1 LPLPREIFGPSTAS
15 DWTATCID
23 DTVGPLTFPRAVSCS
38 FATASSSLLTVG
50 GTKLTI
56 TTVTSA
62 RSRAILSDDMRRST
76 RPVIERLPCLR
87 LRDICKLIPRRDP
100 NAVYH
105 LDTYGWRYPGKV
117 ALSTH
122 HIKITDAAIVP
133 QCFPLAWVRTAGKPR
148 PLIVC
153 QCRRKAQ
160 VLYFYQGRYA
170 CKHCHRAQYV
180 SERQSKAGKKLWKAA
195 KKRIEI
201 NSIPSRRHSLSPK
214 TKGKHRKKYAR
225 LVAEI
230 QHLEQ
235 QATHSRIKDF
245 DIKAL
250 AYHLR

>member
-1 LPLPREIFGPSTAS
+1 VRARFQGLLLAALQPLRLHCLLSPGRNKRLRQRPLWLGRP
-15 DWTATCID
+15 AT
-23 DTVGPLTFPRAVSCS
+23 
-38 FATASSSLLTVG
+38 
-50 GTKLTI
+50 
-56 TTVTSA
+56 
-62 RSRAILSDDMRRST
+62 SRFDMRRMPST
-76 RPVIERLPCLR
+76 RPIIERLPYIAIKDLVG
-87 LRDICKLIPRRDP
+87 IIPRRNP
-100 NAVYH
+100 HEVYC
-105 LDTYGWRYPGKV
+105 LDTLGWRYPGKI
-117 ALSTH
+117 ALTANG
-122 HIKITDAAIVP
+122 IRVVDAAIVP
-133 QCFPLAWVRTAGKPR
+133 QFFPFAWVRTAGKPR

-160 VLYFYQGRYA
+160 VLYFYQARYA

-180 SERQSKAGKKLWKAA
+180 SERQSKAGRKLWKAA

-225 LVAEI
+225 LIAEI

-235 QATHSRIKDF
+235 QAIHSRIKDF